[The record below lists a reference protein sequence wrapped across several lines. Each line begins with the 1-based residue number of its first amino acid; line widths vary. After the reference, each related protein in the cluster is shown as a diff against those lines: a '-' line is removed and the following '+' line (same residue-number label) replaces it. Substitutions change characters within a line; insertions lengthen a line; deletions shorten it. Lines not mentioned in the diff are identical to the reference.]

1 MLITEAKEQL
11 LSRFQSGIWQVII
24 PTSEKSLGTAPSDA
38 SKFYTVEEMD
48 DKFSFVLQALQQG
61 VQKLFQGRAH
71 NVTYWTEQMSRVVF
85 KLSGA
90 LVDTCRVE
98 VSSHPREAEVRE
110 ALLSPFLSAIAHSA
124 SMIPESGKT
133 VEFTTRFFVEQPVE
147 TSGGIP
153 GRKPEID
160 YIIRGE
166 DMQGRILYAIP
177 TEAKAQASLDDC
189 KQLASYMC
197 KLMTAKDIAR
207 NVLVGLLIDHQ
218 DIRLAFS
225 VFAVDDMPL
234 PLTIVGPAMKWRD
247 GVMLVQP
254 TCCALALMY
263 LFSMERVVVTLDQ
276 LKELIHNT
284 GIIMKVTEK
293 LVSNPFSLQSARACP
308 TVDLTEMLVKY
319 EEQRQEIQALKVELL
334 EVQSQMAVMQENT
347 QSEQEASKKRKTD
360 Y

>member
-38 SKFYTVEEMD
+38 SKFYTVKEMD
-48 DKFSFVLQALQQG
+48 SKFSFVLQALQQG

-71 NVTYWTEQMSRVVF
+71 NVTYWAEQMSRVVF

-133 VEFTTRFFVEQPVE
+133 VEFTTHFFVEQPVE

-189 KQLASYMC
+189 KQLASYKC
-197 KLMTAKDIAR
+197 KLMTAKDIAP

-225 VFAVDDMPL
+225 VFRVDDMPL

-247 GVMLVQP
+247 GVKLVQP

-284 GIIMKVTEK
+284 EIIMKVTEK
-293 LVSNPFSLQSARACP
+293 LVSNPFSLQSARAIP
-308 TVDLTEMLVKY
+308 TVDFTEILVKY
-319 EEQRQEIQALKVELL
+319 DKQQQEIQALKAELL
-334 EVQSQMAVMQENT
+334 EVQSRMAVMQENT

-360 Y
+360 F

>member
-24 PTSEKSLGTAPSDA
+24 PTSEKSLDTAPSDA

-48 DKFSFVLQALQQG
+48 GRFSFVLQALQQG

-71 NVTYWTEQMSRVVF
+71 NVTYWAEQMSRVVF

-90 LVDTCRVE
+90 LVDTCRE

-147 TSGGIP
+147 TRRGTP

-166 DMQGRILYAIP
+166 DMQGRILYTIP

-197 KLMTAKDIAR
+197 KLMTAKDIAA
-207 NVLVGLLIDHQ
+207 NVLVGLLIDQQ

-225 VFAVDDMPL
+225 V
-234 PLTIVGPAMKWRD
+234 
-247 GVMLVQP
+247 
-254 TCCALALMY
+254 
-263 LFSMERVVVTLDQ
+263 
-276 LKELIHNT
+276 
-284 GIIMKVTEK
+284 
-293 LVSNPFSLQSARACP
+293 
-308 TVDLTEMLVKY
+308 
-319 EEQRQEIQALKVELL
+319 
-334 EVQSQMAVMQENT
+334 
-347 QSEQEASKKRKTD
+347 
-360 Y
+360 

>member
-1 MLITEAKEQL
+1 M
-11 LSRFQSGIWQVII
+11 
-24 PTSEKSLGTAPSDA
+24 APSDA
-38 SKFYTVEEMD
+38 SKFYTVKEMD
-48 DKFSFVLQALQQG
+48 SKFSFVLQALQQG

-71 NVTYWTEQMSRVVF
+71 NVTYWAEQMSRVVF

-197 KLMTAKDIAR
+197 KLMTAKDIAA

-225 VFAVDDMPL
+225 VFRVDDMPL

-247 GVMLVQP
+247 GVNLVQP

-276 LKELIHNT
+276 LKEIIHTNDT
-284 GIIMKVTEK
+284 EVVMKVTEK
-293 LVSNPFSLQSARACP
+293 LVSNPFSLQSARAIP
-308 TVDLTEMLVKY
+308 TVDLTEILVKY
-319 EEQRQEIQALKVELL
+319 EEQRQEIQALKAEILEL
-334 EVQSQMAVMQENT
+334 QSQMAVMQENT
-347 QSEQEASKKRKTD
+347 QSEEASKKRKTD
-360 Y
+360 F